1 MGLSAGSG
9 GRRDGAKVP
18 QGHREEPPKDAGD
31 EAAAVAR
38 LRGRNGHENERDA
51 NAHED
56 IRDGRMTRAAATGKL
71 IATRRARQRSAPDE
85 HLSEGEKDDPRR
97 LPLPFGLV
105 AVEPRSTLR
114 RLSIVTRP

>member
-1 MGLSAGSG
+1 LALLHPSLDPLG
-9 GRRDGAKVP
+9 GD
-18 QGHREEPPKDAGD
+18 
-31 EAAAVAR
+31 
-38 LRGRNGHENERDA
+38 DA

-56 IRDGRMTRAAATGKL
+56 IRDGANDPSGGNWEAHRDTASTTA
-71 IATRRARQRSAPDE
+71 IPAPDE